1 MSHLNNQAAKTKKLS
16 MLGLLV
22 LFGLLPLVV
31 VTLIINISAC
41 SQMKG
46 QLERT
51 VDEKLMLACEQ
62 ARNYFGVDWA
72 EWEVVKP
79 SDEEYIDSLQNQSVE
94 MTIFKGDTR
103 LLSSIRD
110 AGGQRIA
117 GTKAGDAV
125 IAAVLQRKESYI
137 SHDTVI
143 NGAKYYV
150 CYLPIEV
157 NGEVV
162 GMSFA
167 GEKQASVNAAVLS
180 AVQRLTLLA
189 FLTAAVFVIIII
201 LVARIIRK
209 PLKQVADE
217 LGIIADGNIGHEFT
231 IHSVIFETVA
241 IADAAKKV
249 QTNLRDIIS
258 ETQTTAT
265 ELESSAVNLNEISSN
280 LDSSAGQIN
289 TAMDELA
296 LAATNLAD
304 NVQSVNGEM
313 LTVGENIGVISESV
327 ESLSHSSSTISEVS
341 GTAMKCM
348 NGVMANS
355 TRSVKAAE
363 DISEQIKMTNN
374 SIAKINE
381 AVQFIQDIT
390 NQTQLLSLNASI
402 EAARAGEAG
411 KGFAVVADN
420 IRQLSEQSN
429 EGANSIRM
437 LAEEIVQH
445 SDRNVGLVNEIRDLI
460 TNEQKMIAETQESFE
475 ELSKHIQSSAGQIG
489 EISDKTGVLDGSKSS
504 ISGSVQDLSAISQ
517 ENAASNQEVT
527 ANIQSMVEDIHMVK
541 DKTGQMNVLA
551 RKLGDVISRFRFE

>member
-1 MSHLNNQAAKTKKLS
+1 MSHLNGQVAKTKKLS

-31 VTLIINISAC
+31 TTLIINISAC
-41 SQMKG
+41 NQMRT
-46 QLERT
+46 QLERST
-51 VDEKLMLACEQ
+51 DEKLMLACEQ
-62 ARNYFGVDWA
+62 ARNYFRVDWT
-72 EWEVVKP
+72 EWEEIKP
-79 SDEEYIDSLQNQSVE
+79 SDEEYIDSLQSQSVE

-103 LLSSIRD
+103 FLSSIRD

-125 IAAVLQRKESYI
+125 IAAVLQRRETYI

-167 GEKQASVNAAVLS
+167 GEKQASVNAAVVS
-180 AVQRLTLLA
+180 AVQRLSLLA
-189 FLTAAVFVIIII
+189 I
-201 LVARIIRK
+201 LVALIVVALIIVVARIVRK

-217 LGIIADGNIGHEFT
+217 LGIIADGNIGHEFN
-231 IHSVIFETVA
+231 IRSIIYETVA

-265 ELESSAVNLNEISSN
+265 ELASNAVNLDEISSN

-296 LAATNLAD
+296 LAATNMAD

-313 LTVGENIGVISESV
+313 LNMGENIGVISESV
-327 ESLSHSSSTISEVS
+327 ESLSNSSSTISEV
-341 GTAMKCM
+341 GDTAMRCM

-355 TRSVKAAE
+355 SRSVKAAE

-460 TNEQKMIAETQESFE
+460 TNEQKMIAETQASFE

-489 EISDKTGVLDGSKSS
+489 EISDKTGVLDGSKS
-504 ISGSVQDLSAISQ
+504 IVSGSVQDLSAISQ